1 MPNALNLQNGRERF
15 NICLETNGDLSFK
28 ANAENCAGTPRVTI
42 NDDTGNVGIG
52 TASPQTK
59 LHVTGN
65 RIRLENAGKR
75 IDLRADGSAV
85 DLQSETSDLYLRS
98 VGAGHDI
105 IMNPFGNDGRV
116 GIGLQNPQAKLHVNG
131 DMIVTGDITLPNA
144 DCAEEFTVKNLEM
157 IEPGTVMVL
166 GEEGSL
172 CQSTEAY
179 DKKVAGVVS
188 GAGDLKPG
196 LILDKQSE
204 STNRMP
210 IALMGKVYCKVDA
223 EYGPVEVGDL
233 LTTSSTPGHAMKA
246 TDPLQA
252 FGTIIG
258 KALRPLEAGKGLIP
272 ILVALQ

>member
-1 MPNALNLQNGRERF
+1 MPSALNLDNGVERF
-15 NICLETNGDLSFK
+15 NICLESNGDLSFK
-28 ANAENCAGTPRVTI
+28 ANAENCAGTTRVTI

-52 TASPQTK
+52 TTNPAQR
-59 LHVTGN
+59 LHIQGN
-65 RIRLENAGKR
+65 RLRLENAGKR
-75 IDLRADGSAV
+75 VDLRADGAAV

-98 VGAGHDI
+98 TGAGHDI
-105 IMNPFGNDGRV
+105 IMNPFGSDGRV

-144 DCAEEFTVKNLEM
+144 DCAEEFAVKHLEM

-196 LILDKQSE
+196 LILYKQSE

-223 EYGPVEVGDL
+223 DYAPIEVGDL
-233 LTTSSTPGHAMKA
+233 LTTSPTAGHAMKA

-258 KALRPLEAGKGLIP
+258 KALRPLETGKGLIP